1 MSNEE
6 KYKVLYYSV
15 GFTKDS
21 SIISDV
27 NSFFDESFVEYL
39 INKEEWNLVQLL
51 TGLKAIDF
59 SKIVLSDP
67 ISNRDKKLL
76 LYLLNKMVNID
87 SIISRFSEKQYDEF
101 CKYLKEL
108 YELKIIS
115 IKEVLFT
122 NDLKL
127 ISSFDLTIDNV
138 NILEKCLYNDK
149 INNNV
154 KQQVLS
160 IEGNKKMFIESFNV
174 WNFYNLVD
182 KLKLDKTFKEERVSK
197 LIECLN
203 NSNLNVEDFREI
215 VCELICQDSYYNFM
229 INLEMIYNY
238 CASEKDIP
246 NELGTG
252 ANYLMLVKDLLNEED
267 ISKIDINF
275 FIDKY
280 MIIGDI
286 YSKSIDLIKANFNNK
301 LNNRLKDKDIYF
313 VHTIHTFDFE
323 KSSNIKEVYNKNLS
337 HPSKRASFSLLN
349 NEKTGIYINVE
360 RAIVFGYNKTP
371 NNNLLCAS
379 LSDARTAQSR
389 IWTRGNYL
397 SIDDYLKKTSS
408 GHNELVYGDIDCV
421 IEPDYLLSFHEKATE
436 LEQRISNEFNIPIKY
451 LKYNDLRDNIS
462 NSDKEYKFDYK
473 SINYITNNLNTS
485 KTL

>member
-6 KYKVLYYSV
+6 KYKILYYSV

-21 SIISDV
+21 SIISDI

-39 INKEEWNLVQLL
+39 INKEEWNSGQLL

-59 SKIVLSDP
+59 SKIILSDP

-87 SIISRFSEKQYDEF
+87 SIIGSFSEKQYDEF

-108 YELKIIS
+108 YELKTIS

-127 ISSFDLTIDNV
+127 ISSFDPVIGDY

-174 WNFYNLVD
+174 WDFYNFVD

-197 LIECLN
+197 LIECLS

-215 VCELICQDSYYNFM
+215 ICELICQDSYYNFM

-238 CASEKDIP
+238 CVSEKDIP

-275 FIDKY
+275 FMDKY
-280 MIIGDI
+280 KIIGDI
-286 YSKSIDLIKANFNNK
+286 YSKSIDLIKVNFNNK
-301 LNNRLKDKDIYF
+301 LNNRLEDEDIYL
-313 VHTIHTFDFE
+313 VHTESIFDFE
-323 KSSNIKEVYNKNLS
+323 ESSNIKQVYNKNLS
-337 HPSKRASFSLLN
+337 HSSKRVSFSLLN
-349 NEKTGIYINVE
+349 NERTGIYLGVD

-421 IEPDYLLSFHEKATE
+421 IEPDYLLSFHEQATE
-436 LEQRISNEFNIPIKY
+436 LERRISNEFNIPIKY
-451 LKYNDLRDNIS
+451 LKDNTLGENIPYP
-462 NSDKEYKFDYK
+462 DKEYKFDYK